1 MFNIG
6 FGELI
11 VLMLVAFL
19 VVGPK
24 DLPNIARA
32 AAKGLRQLRALLG
45 DLKQSVG
52 AEEERACLKEMT
64 QTLAEARQLASE
76 ASPVRIVKK
85 ELAGLDPMAE
95 LKEEISS
102 LNPLAGAKE
111 ELKSLNPLA
120 EAKKELE
127 ALNPKNISSGRAAA
141 GTKR

>member
-52 AEEERACLKEMT
+52 AEEEQACLKEMT
-64 QTLAEARQLASE
+64 QTLSEARQLASE

-85 ELAGLDPMAE
+85 ELAGLDPMADLN
-95 LKEEISS
+95 LKEELKA

-120 EAKKELE
+120 GAKEELKALNPLAGTKKEL
-127 ALNPKNISSGRAAA
+127 
-141 GTKR
+141 